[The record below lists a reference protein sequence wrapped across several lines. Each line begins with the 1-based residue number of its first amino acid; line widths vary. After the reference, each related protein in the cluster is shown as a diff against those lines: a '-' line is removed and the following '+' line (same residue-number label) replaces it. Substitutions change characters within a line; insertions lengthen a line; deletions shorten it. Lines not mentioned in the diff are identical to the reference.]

1 MLLNFDTLLI
11 SFAKRSL
18 WFFKQKRTEPLSEFP
33 LWHVIL
39 KEPKSRHS
47 GFIFVTVLSENSFL
61 ILLIEKKIKLNYKR
75 NLFLVFL
82 SWEVCIIKAWVNLII
97 LLISLEYL
105 VLAAVFFTFKRAPSL
120 SLEFKVANV
129 IKVKKKQVLLELHNR
144 SRKIILIC

>member
-1 MLLNFDTLLI
+1 MTHFWSLFC
-11 SFAKRSL
+11 KRSL
-18 WFFKQKRTEPLSEFP
+18 SFFKQKRTEPLSEFP

-75 NLFLVFL
+75 NLFICCL
-82 SWEVCIIKAWVNLII
+82 SFMR
-97 LLISLEYL
+97 SLHHKSLSE
-105 VLAAVFFTFKRAPSL
+105 FDCFTHYFRIFSFDCCLFHFYKSSL
-120 SLEFKVANV
+120 SLQLKVANV
-129 IKVKKKQVLLELHNR
+129 IQIKKNQVLLELHNR